1 MKILLAT
8 LALTIA
14 CNMLSAQVSRVDV
27 QGSYQ
32 RPNIILFLVDD
43 MGWMDTSQPF
53 GDSVM
58 PLNKRFHTPN
68 MERMAK
74 EGLLFHQAYANPV
87 CTPTRTTLI
96 SGMSAARTHITNWT
110 SITPNQAT
118 DYKDDQLEAPH
129 WNVSGFS
136 NAAEPNTYLC
146 KMPLPQ
152 LLKDAGYFT
161 IHVGKAHWGSL
172 GTQGSDPTNLGFVV
186 NIAGSSLGHPQSY
199 YGEQNFGNMP
209 GKTTFN
215 AVPDLQ
221 AFYGKETFLTQA
233 LTQKAMAAMQYPI
246 DNHQPFFLYLGH
258 YAVHLPIQPD
268 KRFLD
273 KYLAAGLDST
283 EANYATL
290 IEGMDESLGQIMQ
303 FLKEKGIEKNTVV
316 IFMSDNGG
324 LANAGRGG
332 VRNTQNAPLRAGKGS
347 PYEGGVRIPM
357 MVKWPGVVPAGVQTN
372 NYVSAEDFFP
382 TVLDIAG
389 IKSTGAVDGSSYLPV
404 MKNPAVKIKD
414 RPLLF
419 HYPNRWTT
427 NEDEGYA
434 WSSGMRFGKWKIIYL
449 MKQQKL
455 ELYNLEED
463 LGEKHD
469 LSLSNPEQLTALA
482 RMWTFVLKQ
491 RGAQMPVWKN
501 TGKSVAWPDEL
512 IK

>member
-1 MKILLAT
+1 MKFLVPAFTLL
-8 LALTIA
+8 LSSFV
-14 CNMLSAQVSRVDV
+14 LSAQNSPA
-27 QGSYQ
+27 SQ

-58 PLNKRFHTPN
+58 PLNRKYHTPN
-68 MERMAK
+68 MERMAR

-87 CTPTRTTLI
+87 CTPTRTSLI
-96 SGMSAARTHITNWT
+96 SGMSSASTHITNWT

-118 DYKDDQLEAPH
+118 DYKDDQLEAPQ
-129 WNVSGFS
+129 WNVSGIS
-136 NAAEPNTYLC
+136 NVRESNTYLC
-146 KMPLPQ
+146 PKPLPQ
-152 LLKDAGYFT
+152 LLRDAGYFT

-172 GTQGSDPTNLGFVV
+172 GTQGSDPMNLGFVV

-221 AFYGKETFLTQA
+221 AFYGKDTFLTQA
-233 LTQKAMAAMQYPI
+233 LTQKAIAAMQYPI
-246 DNHQPFFLYLGH
+246 SHQQPFFLYLGH

-283 EANYATL
+283 EASYATL
-290 IEGMDESLGQIMQ
+290 IEGMDESLGNILD
-303 FLKEKGIEKNTVV
+303 FLKAKGIEKNTVV

-324 LANAGRGG
+324 LANSGRGG
-332 VRNTQNAPLRAGKGS
+332 IRNTQNAPLRAGKGS
-347 PYEGGVRIPM
+347 PYEGGIRVPL
-357 MVKWPGVVPAGVQTN
+357 MVKWPGVVKPGTKTN
-372 NYVSAEDFFP
+372 NYVGAEDFFP

-389 IKSTGAVDGSSYLPV
+389 IKPITAIDGISYLGIL
-404 MKNPAVKIKD
+404 KNPGIKIND
-414 RPLLF
+414 RPLLW
-419 HYPNRWTT
+419 HYPNRWTV

-434 WSSGMRFGKWKIIYL
+434 WSSGMRYGKWKIIYL

-455 ELYNLEED
+455 ELYDLEQD
-463 LGEKHD
+463 LSEQHD
-469 LSLSNPEQLTALA
+469 LSASNPQKLA
-482 RMWTFVLKQ
+482 ELAKRWTLVLKQ
-491 RGAQMPVWKN
+491 RGAELPVWKN
-501 TGKSVAWPDEL
+501 TGKTVAWPDEL
-512 IK
+512 INK